1 MPSWKSFSYMARRAA
16 GGTLWKVTWLR
27 GMGDQIAREARARA
41 GASVGWQGE
50 RVRDIVSL
58 GTGFLEMRGAV
69 GFFEGDDARWNEPRP
84 RQISNE
90 SLVNAS

>member
-1 MPSWKSFSYMARRAA
+1 MPSWKSFSYMARSAA

-41 GASVGWQGE
+41 GASVGWQGV

-58 GTGFLEMRGAV
+58 GLGFFEMEV
-69 GFFEGDDARWNEPRP
+69 QVVFFEGDDVR
-84 RQISNE
+84 
-90 SLVNAS
+90 